1 MAQLSGALTHAGIAA
16 RYEALVVDAEQTD
29 VLDLSAV
36 DAVDSA
42 AVALLLD
49 IRRRRGRPL
58 QLTGVPERL
67 QQLIDCFGA
76 EDLLTGRP
84 SC

>member
-16 RYEALVVDAEQTD
+16 RYEALVADAEATD
-29 VLDLSAV
+29 VLDLSAIET
-36 DAVDSA
+36 VDSA

-76 EDLLTGRP
+76 EDLLTGRL

>member
-1 MAQLSGALTHAGIAA
+1 MTQLSGALTHAGIAA
-16 RYEALVVDAEQTD
+16 RYDALVADAEAAG
-29 VLDLSAV
+29 VLDLSTV
-36 DAVDSA
+36 ETVDSA

-67 QQLIDCFGA
+67 QQLIACFGA
-76 EDLLTGRP
+76 EDLLTGKP

>member
-1 MAQLSGALTHAGIAA
+1 MGELSGALTHAGIAA
-16 RYEALVVDAEQTD
+16 RYEALVAAAQGADA
-29 VLDLSAV
+29 LDLSAV
-36 DAVDSA
+36 ETVDSA

-58 QLTGVPERL
+58 QLTGVPDRL
-67 QQLIDCFGA
+67 RQLIACFGA
-76 EDLLTGRP
+76 EDLLTGKP

>member
-1 MAQLSGALTHAGIAA
+1 MAQLSGALTHEGIAA
-16 RYEALVVDAEQTD
+16 RYDALVTSVEPAD

-36 DAVDSA
+36 EAIDSA

-49 IRRRRGRPL
+49 IRRRHGRPL

-67 QQLIDCFGA
+67 HQLIACFGA
-76 EDLLTGRP
+76 EDLLTGKP

>member
-1 MAQLSGALTHAGIAA
+1 MAELSGALTHAGIAA
-16 RYEALVVDAEQTD
+16 RYAALVADAEQAD

-49 IRRRRGRPL
+49 IRRRRGQPL

-67 QQLIDCFGA
+67 HKLIACFGT